1 MDALT
6 ANMPLILFLIVGTIA
21 VASSILVV
29 AMRNPV
35 HSALFLLVTF
45 LCVAMLFIMRNAE
58 FVGAVQVLVYAGGI
72 MVLYILG
79 IMFTDSD
86 VLKLQR
92 QFQLQTWPV
101 LVLVLVLFLWMGH
114 KLYRADYTAQAAP
127 RVVAV
132 SDQSELK
139 AIQERMEKAAQE
151 RAQGTNTQRLAGAL
165 YGDYLYPFEASSVLL
180 LVAMLGAVF
189 LAKKEV

>member
-1 MDALT
+1 MTVLWIILAGFIVACAL
-6 ANMPLILFLIVGTIA
+6 G
-21 VASSILVV
+21 VV
-29 AMRNPV
+29 LSRNPI
-35 HSALFLLVTF
+35 SAAISLLVGF
-45 LCVAMLFIMRNAE
+45 MGLAVLYLCLKAE
-58 FVGAVQVLVYAGGI
+58 FVAAVQVLVYAGGI

-92 QFQLQTWPV
+92 QFQFQTWPV

-114 KLYRADYTAQAAP
+114 KLYLADYTPQAAP

-132 SDQSELK
+132 SGQAELK
-139 AIQERMEKAAQE
+139 AIQERMEKAARE
-151 RAQGTNTQRLAGAL
+151 RATGTNTQRLAGAL